1 MITRSCANCDLA
13 INAINGRLC
22 LLLRK
27 YRDVNSVCER
37 FSFHNIND

>member
-1 MITRSCANCDLA
+1 MITRSCANCDH
-13 INAINGRLC
+13 AINGRLC

>member
-1 MITRSCANCDLA
+1 MITRSCANCDHA

-27 YRDVNSVCER
+27 YRDRNSVCEKYQ
-37 FSFHNIND
+37 SNNNN

>member
-1 MITRSCANCDLA
+1 MITRSCANCDHA

-27 YRDVNSVCER
+27 YRHVNSVCER
-37 FSFHNIND
+37 FSVKNIND